1 MPPPDPFRVL
11 GLPRDATQ
19 AEVKRAYRR
28 LAKALHPDTAGEAA
42 TARFLQVQ
50 AAYEA
55 LVGGAGPSGRAR
67 TRPGPSPSRE
77 PWRADPERA
86 REARESARSRSRPG
100 QAGERPVGGR
110 QAGERPAGDR
120 PPRGS
125 RAPNRATPGSTT
137 YDDADQEPFDPD
149 WSGASWYGTT
159 SGTYWTINPREYADP
174 RKHGPEYQARARRRR
189 SVDGHGEPGPTTAEA
204 APDDGVMASAAP
216 DPAAT
221 PVDDAVAGAA
231 PRAGHGPSRH
241 EAPGRTGSGTASS
254 TRRPHYATRPPVW
267 APRPPETPDA
277 GRSWSVT
284 RIVDGARGTVSGRI
298 GLALAGWL
306 PIGIGLA
313 VALGES
319 TGCSRFVEGC
329 EGPFGLATV
338 IGQGSVVV
346 LLLLLPRLAAIAT
359 LGTVAMFAA
368 ALPTVAALSIASGSR
383 DPAGAAPVLGAVLA
397 LAWAVGIAIGIG
409 RTIPRLAGGRQPPVP

>member
-1 MPPPDPFRVL
+1 
-11 GLPRDATQ
+11 
-19 AEVKRAYRR
+19 
-28 LAKALHPDTAGEAA
+28 
-42 TARFLQVQ
+42 
-50 AAYEA
+50 
-55 LVGGAGPSGRAR
+55 
-67 TRPGPSPSRE
+67 
-77 PWRADPERA
+77 
-86 REARESARSRSRPG
+86 
-100 QAGERPVGGR
+100 
-110 QAGERPAGDR
+110 
-120 PPRGS
+120 
-125 RAPNRATPGSTT
+125 
-137 YDDADQEPFDPD
+137 
-149 WSGASWYGTT
+149 
-159 SGTYWTINPREYADP
+159 
-174 RKHGPEYQARARRRR
+174 
-189 SVDGHGEPGPTTAEA
+189 
-204 APDDGVMASAAP
+204 
-216 DPAAT
+216 
-221 PVDDAVAGAA
+221 
-231 PRAGHGPSRH
+231 
-241 EAPGRTGSGTASS
+241 
-254 TRRPHYATRPPVW
+254 
-267 APRPPETPDA
+267 
-277 GRSWSVT
+277 
-284 RIVDGARGTVSGRI
+284 VDGARGTVSGRI